1 MWRIKTELG
10 DAGAP
15 YDRRAAVYDRLVRS
29 RMYNRLAWGCA
40 PGDYEEFAAE
50 ALAASSG
57 PVLEAAAGSAAATAA
72 LHRRSG
78 RPTVLVDLSREML
91 ERAAR
96 RLAWDGAAVPARIR
110 LVQADLTALPFGG
123 ADGGVPG
130 RFTTVLALGAA
141 HLFEDVDAFVG
152 PLRAQLAPDGRLYL
166 SGLVAETVRGRRYLE
181 VLHRAG
187 EIATPRTA
195 QALHEALGAPADFR
209 VTGCMAFAVLRV

>member
-1 MWRIKTELG
+1 MWRIERELAE
-10 DAGAP
+10 AGAP

-29 RMYNRLAWGCA
+29 RTYNRLAWGCA
-40 PGDYEEFAAE
+40 PEDYAEFAAE
-50 ALAASSG
+50 ALASSSG

-96 RLAWDGAAVPARIR
+96 RLAYDGDAVPARIR
-110 LVQADLTALPFGG
+110 LIQADLTALPF
-123 ADGGVPG
+123 DGGPG

-141 HLFEDVDAFVG
+141 HLFSDVGALVD
-152 PLRAQLAPDGRLYL
+152 PLRAQLAPGGALWV
-166 SGLVAETVRGRRYLE
+166 SGLVAETGRGRRYLD

-187 EIATPRTA
+187 EVAAPRTA
-195 QALHEALGAPADFR
+195 RELYDALGAPEDFR
-209 VTGCMAFAVLRV
+209 VTGCMAFAVLGPER